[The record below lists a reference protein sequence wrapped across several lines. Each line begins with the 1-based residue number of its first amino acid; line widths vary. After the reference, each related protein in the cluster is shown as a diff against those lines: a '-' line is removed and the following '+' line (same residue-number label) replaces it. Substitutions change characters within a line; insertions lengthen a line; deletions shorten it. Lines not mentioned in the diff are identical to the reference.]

1 MKEKGL
7 FAAISTCRRPLS
19 TISMH

>member
-7 FAAISTCRRPLS
+7 FAGISTCRRPLS
-19 TISMH
+19 SISMH